1 MVWYN
6 ILLCCIKGDSFAKE
20 IGEDGLDR
28 FKDLARLCSTV
39 ELGDWDAVVED
50 EYDNI
55 DNDSS
60 IDMEGI
66 SFKGIWVAW

>member
-1 MVWYN
+1 MV
-6 ILLCCIKGDSFAKE
+6 
-20 IGEDGLDR
+20 
-28 FKDLARLCSTV
+28 KDLARLCSTV
-39 ELGDWDAVVED
+39 EFGDWDAVVED

-66 SFKGIWVAW
+66 SFKGICVVG